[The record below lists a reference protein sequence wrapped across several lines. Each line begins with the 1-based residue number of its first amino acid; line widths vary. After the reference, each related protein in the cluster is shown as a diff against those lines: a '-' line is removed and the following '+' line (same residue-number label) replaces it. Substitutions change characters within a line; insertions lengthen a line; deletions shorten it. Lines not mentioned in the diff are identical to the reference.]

1 MAVLLLSGIL
11 PFIFSFWPPLR
22 FWSHWR
28 ALACSIGIIFAIYGS
43 WDVFAAWR
51 GHWYFNPEGVWGF
64 RLAGLPLEEVL
75 FFIVIP
81 FCAIFTWEAIN
92 YLKGGITK

>member
-1 MAVLLLSGIL
+1 MAVLLLSGFL
-11 PFIFSFWPPLR
+11 PFILSFWPPLG
-22 FWSHWR
+22 FWRHRRS
-28 ALACSIGIIFAIYGS
+28 LVCSIGIILAIYGS

-51 GHWYFNPEGVWGF
+51 GHWHFNPEGVWGF

-92 YLKGGITK
+92 YLKGRIIK